1 VLQGDEEERGK
12 AMTRLLVPQ
21 RVVHGYRDGSITQ
34 IRLPIREVP
43 NFYHYYHHGGPKDG
57 QPKHIMDWALSGVYE
72 GDGSWGDLPG
82 HFFLDVQTDVDDN
95 SHKEIFPPVLPG
107 QEFWLPETWR
117 RIKGEIDAYE
127 FGKVVNVEDY
137 FGYEYKDG
145 SQYWHDDFAPIDD
158 EFHTSHVWSIDKW
171 RSPVTMPLEAAR
183 TFGKARTVRIGRV
196 QEIMPHEA
204 KAEGYGGHSN
214 SGIAILAD
222 CMATWDAEHPR
233 DLWAGN
239 PWTWII
245 EPERSKA

>member
-1 VLQGDEEERGK
+1 MDSGCRHVLQGDEEERGK
-12 AMTRLLVPQ
+12 AMIRLLVPQ
-21 RVVHGYRDGSITQ
+21 RVVRGYRDGSIRQ
-34 IRLPIREVP
+34 LRLVMRPQPWISGEGTEYECRHDCGFYDTGGNEWACRQCGAGIVP
-43 NFYHYYHHGGPKDG
+43 
-57 QPKHIMDWALSGVYE
+57 
-72 GDGSWGDLPG
+72 LPDRNG
-82 HFFLDVQTDVDDN
+82 RCSCFHA
-95 SHKEIFPPVLPG
+95 PVLPG
-107 QEFWLPETWR
+107 QEFWMPETWYDNLFDR
-117 RIKGEIDAYE
+117 SDAQRENQEEVYYRADGLPEFEGEENEIR
-127 FGKVVNVEDY
+127 
-137 FGYEYKDG
+137 
-145 SQYWHDDFAPIDD
+145 
-158 EFHTSHVWSIDKW
+158 WSP
-171 RSPVTMPLEAAR
+171 STNMPQWAAR